1 MFTKTRVLTSLT
13 LIGALTLL
21 WDSGLNLTT
30 AAPPAAIGPGEPACQ
45 VFPPN
50 NPWNTDISGYPLH
63 PQSDAYVNQI
73 GRSGHLHP
81 DFGTWW
87 EGAPIG
93 IPYVL
98 VGAGQPKVP
107 VSFDYADESDPGP
120 YPIPPDAP
128 IEGGPG
134 SDGDRHV
141 LVIDNSTCT
150 LYEMFYAHP
159 QNGGQS
165 WTAGSG
171 AVFDLNTNA
180 LRPDYWT
187 SADAAG
193 LPIFPGLV
201 RYSEVIEQGVIDHA
215 LRFTIAETRR
225 AFIHP
230 ATHYASS
237 NTNPGVPPMGL
248 RFRMKA
254 GYNCGGF
261 SHEVQVICAALKKYG
276 MFVADNGSDWYVSG
290 APDDRWND
298 DALGDLKQITGDA
311 FEVVNTGEPIIT
323 ESGPEF
329 PPPAPPAAPPPPAP
343 PAPPPPPPAPAA
355 PPQAPGTQPQGQAPA
370 PAGTI
375 GTGDLSPTSG
385 TSDPANVA
393 TPGSTEPATPREL
406 PPGPSRTNS
415 ANPATS
421 VNGGDSDGGLALG
434 LIASSL
440 VILSTAA
447 GAAFYYARRHQT
459 PRAPN
464 EAPSS

>member
-1 MFTKTRVLTSLT
+1 MLTTLKALLSLT
-13 LIGALTLL
+13 LLLAIVAFARAGA
-21 WDSGLNLTT
+21 D
-30 AAPPAAIGPGEPACQ
+30 AAPHAAIGPGEPACQ

-50 NPWNTDISGYPLH
+50 NPWNTDISSYPVH

-81 DFGTWW
+81 DVGTWW

-93 IPYVL
+93 IPYAI

-141 LVIDNSTCT
+141 IVIDNSACL
-150 LYEMFYAHP
+150 LYEMFYAYP
-159 QNGGQS
+159 ANGGQS

-171 AVFDLNTNA
+171 AVFNVNSNA

-193 LPIFPGLV
+193 LPIFAGLV
-201 RYSEVIEQGVIDHA
+201 RYSEVVEQGVIDHA

-225 AFIHP
+225 AFMHP

-261 SHEVQVICAALKKYG
+261 SGEVQIICAALKKYG

-323 ESGPEF
+323 ESGPEY
-329 PPPAPPAAPPPPAP
+329 PPPAPPPAPPPPAP
-343 PAPPPPPPAPAA
+343 TQPPAPP
-355 PPQAPGTQPQGQAPA
+355 TQPTPVPPGSTQQGQTPA
-370 PAGTI
+370 SGATAETPAT
-375 GTGDLSPTSG
+375 TAA
-385 TSDPANVA
+385 SDPANVA
-393 TPGSTEPATPREL
+393 TPGSTPSAGFVAAGQRTATPAPDSNETASTES
-406 PPGPSRTNS
+406 G
-415 ANPATS
+415 
-421 VNGGDSDGGLALG
+421 GGDLAIVVTSA
-434 LIASSL
+434 LIFAAL
-440 VILSTAA
+440 LS
-447 GAAFYYARRHQT
+447 AAFYYAKRRFCR
-459 PRAPN
+459 RAADP
-464 EAPSS
+464 AQ